1 MVSGLPSS
9 RLTATSAV
17 DVDVDVDANKK
28 SVIVVPGAAGSL
40 SLDPGVAGGIG
51 WIPGQAGST
60 DLPGLLR
67 EALARPEM
75 TVATVCGGFHPPRPR
90 RPGGRPTAGHPRAGP
105 GPRRN
110 EGGTAGQLVPRGGT
124 ARSVR

>member
-1 MVSGLPSS
+1 MVSGFPSI

-17 DVDVDVDANKK
+17 DVDVDVDKK

-67 EALARPEM
+67 EALDRPEM
-75 TVATVCGGFHPPRPR
+75 TVATACGGSILLAHA
-90 RPGGRPTAGHPRAGP
+90 GLADGRPLVTHERGQDLAGAKAARRGNWCPVVGLP
-105 GPRRN
+105 GR
-110 EGGTAGQLVPRGGT
+110 
-124 ARSVR
+124 

>member
-1 MVSGLPSS
+1 MVSGFPSS

-17 DVDVDVDANKK
+17 DVDVDVDVDKK

-60 DLPGLLR
+60 ELPGLLR

-75 TVATVCGGFHPPRPR
+75 TVASVCGGSILLAHA
-90 RPGGRPTAGHPRAGP
+90 GLADGRPLVTHERGQDLAGTKAARRGNWCPVVGLP
-105 GPRRN
+105 GR
-110 EGGTAGQLVPRGGT
+110 
-124 ARSVR
+124 